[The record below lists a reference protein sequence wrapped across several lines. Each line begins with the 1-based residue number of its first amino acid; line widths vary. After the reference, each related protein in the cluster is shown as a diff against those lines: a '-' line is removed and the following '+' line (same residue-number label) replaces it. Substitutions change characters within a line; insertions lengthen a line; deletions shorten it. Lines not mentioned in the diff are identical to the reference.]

1 MPNKNH
7 LKVWKILVHIFK
19 IWILH
24 SWNENLKHIKY
35 QLHYLIT
42 FIFGNKYSKVGKN
55 ISFCTDHSYKLVSF
69 FNAESTCFLAP
80 IVFATEVYVAF
91 TSDCRLV
98 SDFRLK
104 CSTTAFTSCTSL
116 IYKAL
121 QLVANIRWRKIS
133 GTLLNSVQVTFRC
146 PAQC

>member
-1 MPNKNH
+1 M
-7 LKVWKILVHIFK
+7 KIILHIFN

-42 FIFGNKYSKVGKN
+42 LIFGNKYSDIGKN
-55 ISFCTDHSYKLVSF
+55 ISFCSDHSYKLVSF
-69 FNAESTCFLAP
+69 FNAESTCFLAL
-80 IVFATEVYVAF
+80 IVFAIEVYVAV

-121 QLVANIRWRKIS
+121 QLVANIKWRKIS
-133 GTLLNSVQVTFRC
+133 ENIVE
-146 PAQC
+146 

>member
-1 MPNKNH
+1 M
-7 LKVWKILVHIFK
+7 KIILHIFN

-42 FIFGNKYSKVGKN
+42 LIFGNKYSDIGKN
-55 ISFCTDHSYKLVSF
+55 ISFCSDHSYKLVSF
-69 FNAESTCFLAP
+69 FNAESTCFLAL
-80 IVFATEVYVAF
+80 IVFAIEVCVAF

-121 QLVANIRWRKIS
+121 QLVANIKWRKIS
-133 GTLLNSVQVTFRC
+133 ENIVE
-146 PAQC
+146 